1 MNFVFG
7 ELYLQRVLPMD
18 NDRMVVGDNAG
29 RMVEVEQ
36 GETIFIGYNENFRT
50 FQLQFDHTALDD
62 GREVIVSTDEQR
74 YQFRDL
80 CLIIKV
86 DR

>member
-7 ELYLQRVLPMD
+7 ELYLNTTLPAD
-18 NDRMVVGDNAG
+18 NDKLIVGDNAG
-29 RMVEVEQ
+29 RMIEVEQ
-36 GETIFIGYNENFRT
+36 GETIIIGYKDSFRT
-50 FQLQFDHTALDD
+50 IQLQFDHVALDN

-80 CLIIKV
+80 CLIIKIS
-86 DR
+86 